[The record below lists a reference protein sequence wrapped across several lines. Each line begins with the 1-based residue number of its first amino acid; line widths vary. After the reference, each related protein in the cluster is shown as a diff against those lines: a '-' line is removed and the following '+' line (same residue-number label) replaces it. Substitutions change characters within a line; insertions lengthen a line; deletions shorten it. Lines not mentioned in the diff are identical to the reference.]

1 MNTASFFLRL
11 APIAVL
17 LLALASP
24 ARAAGAPD
32 GRAMVGEATLVIG
45 VAKLIAADGV
55 ERPVDRGTAIH
66 VGDRI
71 ETGAGGHV
79 HLRFVDGARL
89 SVRPASRLQVENYSR
104 ASDGSALTAIKFRLD
119 EGVVRS
125 ITGAW
130 GEAERDRFRLN
141 TPVAAI
147 GVKGTDFVVK
157 SDGETTLASV
167 YTGAIML
174 TPLGGV
180 GCQASLGPC
189 LNGTEKLLSED
200 MKGVMLSLSRLQAT
214 PQLVPAVDLLAQR
227 AVRPVLAEVAVR
239 PDFVIKTEVAPAAS
253 QVASRSD
260 TAPEKTVVSESRVTE
275 MVAVQIASATQLAQ
289 PTVPVPPVRP
299 VVPVSPVEPTA
310 PVVPVAPV
318 QPAPPV
324 PPVQPVVPVPPVEIV
339 QPAPPVVLPPPPP
352 IVTQLAWVRFAAVAP
367 DGDSLSRSFDQA
379 IESGRQSTVGNGA
392 YSLYREVAAG
402 TPVVLAS
409 ADTSASF
416 RLAGSAAQ
424 LTMPSGRSTVSEA
437 VQVSN
442 GTLSVDFAHATY
454 TTQLNVTNARIGVDS
469 VTSNGIIKSN
479 GVLLGQGGNAYTA
492 GALSLN
498 GKEAGYFFEKTLA
511 AGQLTGI
518 TLWGR

>member
-1 MNTASFFLRL
+1 MKTVPSFLRL
-11 APIAVL
+11 APLAIL

-32 GRAMVGEATLVIG
+32 GAAMVGEATLVIG
-45 VAKLIAADGV
+45 VARLISTDGV
-55 ERPVDRGTAIH
+55 ERLVDRGTAIR

-104 ASDGSALTAIKFRLD
+104 ASDASALTAIKFRLD

-174 TPLGGV
+174 TPIAGI
-180 GCQASLGPC
+180 GCQASFGPC
-189 LNGTEKLLSED
+189 LNGNEKLLSED
-200 MKGVMLSLSRLQAT
+200 MKGQMLSLSRLQAT

-227 AVRPVLAEVAVR
+227 VVRPVLAEATVR
-239 PDFVIKTEVAPAAS
+239 SDFVVKTDVTPTAS
-253 QVASRSD
+253 PVASRPD
-260 TAPEKTVVSESRVTE
+260 TAPEKTVVSEARVTE
-275 MVAVQIASATQLAQ
+275 MVAVQVASAAQL
-289 PTVPVPPVRP
+289 
-299 VVPVSPVEPTA
+299 
-310 PVVPVAPV
+310 
-318 QPAPPV
+318 
-324 PPVQPVVPVPPVEIV
+324 VQPVVPPQAVVPTPPVVTPTQPVTPV
-339 QPAPPVVLPPPPP
+339 QPATPVAPVEPVAPVVVVTPVTPVVLPPV
-352 IVTQLAWVRFAAVAP
+352 VTQLVWARMAEVAP
-367 DGDSLSRSFDQA
+367 DGDSLSRSFAQA
-379 IESGRQSTVGNGA
+379 IEGGRQGTVGNFA
-392 YSLYREVAAG
+392 YSLYREVSATA
-402 TPVVLAS
+402 PVVLAS
-409 ADTSASF
+409 ADTSANF

-437 VQVSN
+437 VQVNN
-442 GTLSVDFAHATY
+442 GTLSVDFAHSTY
-454 TTQLNVTNARIGVDS
+454 ATQLNVSNARIGVDS

-492 GALSLN
+492 GALSLD

-511 AGQLTGI
+511 AGQLTGL

>member
-1 MNTASFFLRL
+1 MKTVPSFLRL
-11 APIAVL
+11 APLAIL
-17 LLALASP
+17 LLALTSP
-24 ARAAGAPD
+24 ARAAGTPD
-32 GRAMVGEATLVIG
+32 GAAMVGEATLVIG
-45 VAKLIAADGV
+45 VARLISTDGV
-55 ERPVDRGTAIH
+55 ERLVDRGTAIR

-104 ASDGSALTAIKFRLD
+104 GGDAGALTAIKFRLD

-174 TPLGGV
+174 TPIAGI
-180 GCQASLGPC
+180 GCQASFGPC
-189 LNGTEKLLSED
+189 LNGSEKLLSED
-200 MKGVMLSLSRLQAT
+200 MKGQMLSLSRLQAT

-227 AVRPVLAEVAVR
+227 VVRPVMAEVTVR
-239 PDFVIKTEVAPAAS
+239 PDLVIKPEVNP
-253 QVASRSD
+253 VASPVVSRTD
-260 TAPEKTVVSESRVTE
+260 TSPEKTVVSESRVTE
-275 MVAVQIASATQLAQ
+275 MVAVQVASAAQLVQ
-289 PTVPVPPVRP
+289 PVVSPQP
-299 VVPVSPVEPTA
+299 VVPTP
-310 PVVPVAPV
+310 PVVTPTQPVTPVQPVAPV
-318 QPAPPV
+318 APVEPV
-324 PPVQPVVPVPPVEIV
+324 KPVVVVTPVAPV
-339 QPAPPVVLPPPPP
+339 APVVLPP
-352 IVTQLAWVRFAAVAP
+352 VVNQLVWARMASVAP
-367 DGDSLSRSFDQA
+367 DGDSLSRSFAQA
-379 IESGRQSTVGNGA
+379 IEGGRQGTVGNFA
-392 YSLYREVAAG
+392 YSLYREVSATA
-402 TPVVLAS
+402 PVVLAS
-409 ADTSASF
+409 ADTSANF

-437 VQVSN
+437 VQVNN
-442 GTLSVDFAHATY
+442 GTLSVDFAHSTY
-454 TTQLNVTNARIGVDS
+454 ATQLNVSNARIGVDS

-492 GALSLN
+492 GALSLD

-511 AGQLTGI
+511 AGQLTGL

>member
-1 MNTASFFLRL
+1 MKTVPSFLRL
-11 APIAVL
+11 APLAIL

-32 GRAMVGEATLVIG
+32 GAAMVGEATLVIG
-45 VAKLIAADGV
+45 VAKLISTDGV
-55 ERPVDRGTAIH
+55 ERVVDRGTAIR

-104 ASDGSALTAIKFRLD
+104 ASDASALTAIKFRLD

-174 TPLGGV
+174 TPIAGV
-180 GCQASLGPC
+180 GCQTSFGPC
-189 LNGTEKLLSED
+189 LNGSEKLLSED
-200 MKGVMLSLSRLQAT
+200 MKGQMLSLSRQQAT

-227 AVRPVLAEVAVR
+227 VVRPVMAEVTVR
-239 PDFVIKTEVAPAAS
+239 PDLVIKPEVNP
-253 QVASRSD
+253 VASPVVSRTD
-260 TAPEKTVVSESRVTE
+260 TSPEKTVVSESRVTE
-275 MVAVQIASATQLAQ
+275 MVAVQVASAAQLTQ
-289 PTVPVPPVRP
+289 PVVPPV
-299 VVPVSPVEPTA
+299 VTPTQ
-310 PVVPVAPV
+310 PVAPV
-318 QPAPPV
+318 QPV
-324 PPVQPVVPVPPVEIV
+324 TPVVPVQPIAPVLV
-339 QPAPPVVLPPPPP
+339 VTPVTPVTPVVLPPV
-352 IVTQLAWVRFAAVAP
+352 VTQLVWARMAEVAP
-367 DGDSLSRSFDQA
+367 DGDSLSRSFAQA
-379 IESGRQSTVGNGA
+379 IEGGRQGTVGNFA
-392 YSLYREVAAG
+392 YSLYREVSATA
-402 TPVVLAS
+402 PVVLAS

-437 VQVSN
+437 VQVNN
-442 GTLSVDFAHATY
+442 GTLSVDFAHSTY
-454 TTQLNVTNARIGVDS
+454 ATQLNVSNARIGVDS

-492 GALSLN
+492 GALSLD

-511 AGQLTGI
+511 AGQLTGL

>member
-1 MNTASFFLRL
+1 MNTVPLFLRL
-11 APIAVL
+11 APLAAL
-17 LLALASP
+17 LLALTGP
-24 ARAAGAPD
+24 AHSAGAPD
-32 GRAMVGEATLVIG
+32 GAAMVGEATLVIG
-45 VAKLIAADGV
+45 VAKVISADGV
-55 ERPVDRGTAIH
+55 ERSVERGSAIR

-104 ASDGSALTAIKFRLD
+104 ASDASALTAIKFRLD

-174 TPLGGV
+174 TPIAGV
-180 GCQASLGPC
+180 GCQASFGPC
-189 LNGTEKLLSED
+189 LNGSEKLLSED
-200 MKGVMLSLSRLQAT
+200 MKGQMLSLSRLQAT

-227 AVRPVLAEVAVR
+227 VVRPVMAEVTVR
-239 PDFVIKTEVAPAAS
+239 PDLVIKPEVNP
-253 QVASRSD
+253 VASPVVSRTD
-260 TAPEKTVVSESRVTE
+260 TSPEKTVVSESRVTE
-275 MVAVQIASATQLAQ
+275 MVAVQVASAAQLVQ
-289 PTVPVPPVRP
+289 PVVSPQP
-299 VVPVSPVEPTA
+299 VVPTP
-310 PVVPVAPV
+310 PVVTPTQPVTPVQPVAPV
-318 QPAPPV
+318 APVEPV
-324 PPVQPVVPVPPVEIV
+324 KPVVVVTPVAPV
-339 QPAPPVVLPPPPP
+339 APVVLPP
-352 IVTQLAWVRFAAVAP
+352 VVNQLVWARMASVAP
-367 DGDSLSRSFDQA
+367 DGDSLSRSFAQA
-379 IESGRQSTVGNGA
+379 IEGGRQGTVGNFA
-392 YSLYREVAAG
+392 YSLYREVSATA
-402 TPVVLAS
+402 PVVLAS
-409 ADTSASF
+409 ADTSANF

-437 VQVSN
+437 VQVNN
-442 GTLSVDFAHATY
+442 GTLSVDFAHSTY
-454 TTQLNVTNARIGVDS
+454 ATQLNVSNARIGVDS

-492 GALSLN
+492 GALSLD

-511 AGQLTGI
+511 AGQLTGL

>member
-1 MNTASFFLRL
+1 MKTVPSFLRL
-11 APIAVL
+11 APLAIL

-32 GRAMVGEATLVIG
+32 GAAMVGEATLVIG
-45 VAKLIAADGV
+45 VARLISTDGV
-55 ERPVDRGTAIH
+55 ERLVDRGTAIR

-104 ASDGSALTAIKFRLD
+104 ASDASALTAIKFRLD

-174 TPLGGV
+174 TPIAGI
-180 GCQASLGPC
+180 GCQASFGPC
-189 LNGTEKLLSED
+189 LNGSEKLLSED
-200 MKGVMLSLSRLQAT
+200 MKGQMLSLSRLQAT

-227 AVRPVLAEVAVR
+227 VVRPVMAEVTVR
-239 PDFVIKTEVAPAAS
+239 PDLVIKPEVNP
-253 QVASRSD
+253 VASPVVSRTD
-260 TAPEKTVVSESRVTE
+260 TSPEKTVVSESRVTE
-275 MVAVQIASATQLAQ
+275 MVAVQVASAAQLVQ
-289 PTVPVPPVRP
+289 PVVSPQP
-299 VVPVSPVEPTA
+299 VVPTP
-310 PVVPVAPV
+310 PVVTPTQPVTPVQPVAPV
-318 QPAPPV
+318 APVEPV
-324 PPVQPVVPVPPVEIV
+324 KPVVVVTPVAPV
-339 QPAPPVVLPPPPP
+339 APVVLPP
-352 IVTQLAWVRFAAVAP
+352 VVNQLVWARMASVAP
-367 DGDSLSRSFDQA
+367 DGDSLSRSFAQA
-379 IESGRQSTVGNGA
+379 IEGGRQGTVGNFA
-392 YSLYREVAAG
+392 YSLYREVSATA
-402 TPVVLAS
+402 PVVLAS
-409 ADTSASF
+409 ADTSANF

-437 VQVSN
+437 VQVNN
-442 GTLSVDFAHATY
+442 GTLSVDFAHSTY
-454 TTQLNVTNARIGVDS
+454 ATQLNVSNARIGVDS

-492 GALSLN
+492 GALSLD

-511 AGQLTGI
+511 AGQLTGL

>member
-1 MNTASFFLRL
+1 MKTVPSFLRL
-11 APIAVL
+11 APLAIL
-17 LLALASP
+17 LLALTSP

-32 GRAMVGEATLVIG
+32 GAAMVGEATLVIG
-45 VAKLIAADGV
+45 VARLISTDGV
-55 ERPVDRGTAIH
+55 ERLVDRGTAIR

-104 ASDGSALTAIKFRLD
+104 ASDASALTAIKFRLD

-174 TPLGGV
+174 TPIAGV
-180 GCQASLGPC
+180 GCQTSFGPC
-189 LNGTEKLLSED
+189 LNGSEKLLSED
-200 MKGVMLSLSRLQAT
+200 MKGQMLSLSRQQAT

-227 AVRPVLAEVAVR
+227 VVRPVMAEVTVR
-239 PDFVIKTEVAPAAS
+239 PDLVIKPEVNP
-253 QVASRSD
+253 VASPVVSRTD
-260 TAPEKTVVSESRVTE
+260 TSPEKTVVSESRVTE
-275 MVAVQIASATQLAQ
+275 MVAVQVASAAQLTQ
-289 PTVPVPPVRP
+289 PVVPPV
-299 VVPVSPVEPTA
+299 VTPTQ
-310 PVVPVAPV
+310 PVAPV
-318 QPAPPV
+318 QPV
-324 PPVQPVVPVPPVEIV
+324 PPVVPVQPIAPVLV
-339 QPAPPVVLPPPPP
+339 VTPVTPVTPVVLPPV
-352 IVTQLAWVRFAAVAP
+352 VTQLVWARMAEVAP
-367 DGDSLSRSFDQA
+367 DGDSLSRSFAQA
-379 IESGRQSTVGNGA
+379 IEGGRQGTVGNFA
-392 YSLYREVAAG
+392 YSLYREVSATA
-402 TPVVLAS
+402 PVVLAS
-409 ADTSASF
+409 ADTSANF

-437 VQVSN
+437 VQVNN
-442 GTLSVDFAHATY
+442 GTLSVDFAHSTY
-454 TTQLNVTNARIGVDS
+454 ATQLNVSNARIGVDS

-492 GALSLN
+492 GALSLD

-511 AGQLTGI
+511 AGQLTGL

>member
-1 MNTASFFLRL
+1 MKTVPSFLRL
-11 APIAVL
+11 APLAIL

-32 GRAMVGEATLVIG
+32 GAAMVGEATLVIG
-45 VAKLIAADGV
+45 VARLISTDGV
-55 ERPVDRGTAIH
+55 ERLVDRGTAIR

-104 ASDGSALTAIKFRLD
+104 ASDASALTAIKFRLD

-174 TPLGGV
+174 TPIAGI
-180 GCQASLGPC
+180 GCQASFGPC
-189 LNGTEKLLSED
+189 LNGSEKLLSED
-200 MKGVMLSLSRLQAT
+200 MKGQMLSLSRQQAT

-227 AVRPVLAEVAVR
+227 VVRPVMAEVTVR
-239 PDFVIKTEVAPAAS
+239 PDLVIKPEVNP
-253 QVASRSD
+253 VASPVVSRTD
-260 TAPEKTVVSESRVTE
+260 TSPEKSVVSESRVTE
-275 MVAVQIASATQLAQ
+275 MVAVQVASAAQLTQ
-289 PTVPVPPVRP
+289 PVVPPV
-299 VVPVSPVEPTA
+299 VTPTQ
-310 PVVPVAPV
+310 PVAPV
-318 QPAPPV
+318 QPV
-324 PPVQPVVPVPPVEIV
+324 TPVVPVQPIAPVLV
-339 QPAPPVVLPPPPP
+339 VTPVTPVTPVVLPPV
-352 IVTQLAWVRFAAVAP
+352 VTQLVWARMAEVAP
-367 DGDSLSRSFDQA
+367 DGDSLSRSFAQA
-379 IESGRQSTVGNGA
+379 IEGGRQGTVGNFA
-392 YSLYREVAAG
+392 YSLYREVSATA
-402 TPVVLAS
+402 PVVLAS
-409 ADTSASF
+409 ADTSANF

-437 VQVSN
+437 VQVNN
-442 GTLSVDFAHATY
+442 GTLSVDFAHSTY
-454 TTQLNVTNARIGVDS
+454 ATQLNVSNARIGVDS

-492 GALSLN
+492 GALSLD

-511 AGQLTGI
+511 AGQLTGL

>member
-1 MNTASFFLRL
+1 MKTVPLFLRL
-11 APIAVL
+11 APLAIL
-17 LLALASP
+17 LLALTTP
-24 ARAAGAPD
+24 AHAAGAPD
-32 GRAMVGEATLVIG
+32 GAAMVGEATLVIG
-45 VAKLIAADGV
+45 VAKLISTDGV
-55 ERPVDRGTAIH
+55 ERLVDRGTAIR

-104 ASDGSALTAIKFRLD
+104 ASDASALTAIKFRLD

-174 TPLGGV
+174 TPIAGI
-180 GCQASLGPC
+180 GCQASFGPC
-189 LNGTEKLLSED
+189 LNGSEKLLSED
-200 MKGVMLSLSRLQAT
+200 MKGQMLSLSRLQAT

-227 AVRPVLAEVAVR
+227 VVRPVMAEVTVR
-239 PDFVIKTEVAPAAS
+239 PDLVIKPEVNP
-253 QVASRSD
+253 VASPVVSRTD
-260 TAPEKTVVSESRVTE
+260 TSPEKTVVSESRVTE
-275 MVAVQIASATQLAQ
+275 MVAVQVASAAQLTQ
-289 PTVPVPPVRP
+289 PVVPPV
-299 VVPVSPVEPTA
+299 VTPTQ
-310 PVVPVAPV
+310 PVAPV
-318 QPAPPV
+318 QPV
-324 PPVQPVVPVPPVEIV
+324 TPVVPVQPIAPVLV
-339 QPAPPVVLPPPPP
+339 VTPVTPVTPVVLPPV
-352 IVTQLAWVRFAAVAP
+352 VTQLVWARMAEVAP
-367 DGDSLSRSFDQA
+367 DGDSLSRSFAQA
-379 IESGRQSTVGNGA
+379 IEGGRQGTVGNFA
-392 YSLYREVAAG
+392 YSLYREVSATA
-402 TPVVLAS
+402 PVVLAS
-409 ADTSASF
+409 ADTSANF

-437 VQVSN
+437 VQVNN
-442 GTLSVDFAHATY
+442 GTLSVDFAHSTY
-454 TTQLNVTNARIGVDS
+454 ATQLNVSNARIGVDS

-492 GALSLN
+492 GALSLD

-511 AGQLTGI
+511 AGQLTGL

>member
-1 MNTASFFLRL
+1 MKTVPLFLRL
-11 APIAVL
+11 APLAM
-17 LLALASP
+17 LALVLAGP

-32 GRAMVGEATLVIG
+32 GAAMVGEATLVIG
-45 VAKLIAADGV
+45 VAKVISADGV
-55 ERPVDRGTAIH
+55 ERSVDRGTAIR

-104 ASDGSALTAIKFRLD
+104 GGDAGALTAIKFRLD

-174 TPLGGV
+174 TPIAGA
-180 GCQASLGPC
+180 GCSASFGPC
-189 LNGTEKLLSED
+189 LNGSEKLLSED
-200 MKGVMLSLSRLQAT
+200 MKGQMLSLSRQQAT

-227 AVRPVLAEVAVR
+227 VVRPVMAEVTVR
-239 PDFVIKTEVAPAAS
+239 SDLVLKPEVNP
-253 QVASRSD
+253 VASPVANRTD
-260 TAPEKTVVSESRVTE
+260 TSPEKTVVSESRVTE
-275 MVAVQIASATQLAQ
+275 MVAVQVATAAQ
-289 PTVPVPPVRP
+289 MLL
-299 VVPVSPVEPTA
+299 
-310 PVVPVAPV
+310 PVAPT
-318 QPAPPV
+318 PPV
-324 PPVQPVVPVPPVEIV
+324 VAPTQPVVPVQPVTPVAPVEPV
-339 QPAPPVVLPPPPP
+339 VAAPVVTPATPVTPVEPVLPTPPVVLPP
-352 IVTQLAWVRFAAVAP
+352 VVNQMVWARMANVAP
-367 DGDSLSRSFDQA
+367 DGDSLSRSFAQA
-379 IESGRQSTVGNGA
+379 IENGRQGTVGNGA
-392 YSLYREVAAG
+392 YSLYREVSATA
-402 TPVVLAS
+402 PVVLAS
-409 ADTSASF
+409 ADTSANF

-424 LTMPSGRSTVSEA
+424 LTTPSGRSTVSEA

-442 GTLSVDFAHATY
+442 GTLSVDFAHSTY
-454 TTQLNVTNARIGVDS
+454 ATQLSVANARIGVDS

-492 GALSLN
+492 GALSLD

-511 AGQLTGI
+511 AGQLTGL

>member
-1 MNTASFFLRL
+1 MKTVPLFLRL
-11 APIAVL
+11 APLAML
-17 LLALASP
+17 LLALTSP
-24 ARAAGAPD
+24 SHAAGAPD
-32 GRAMVGEATLVIG
+32 GAAMVGEATLVIG
-45 VAKLIAADGV
+45 VARLISAAGL
-55 ERPVDRGTAIH
+55 ERSVDRGTAIR

-104 ASDGSALTAIKFRLD
+104 GGDAGALTAIKFRLD

-174 TPLGGV
+174 TPIAGI
-180 GCQASLGPC
+180 GCQASFGPC
-189 LNGTEKLLSED
+189 LNGNEKLLSED
-200 MKGVMLSLSRLQAT
+200 MKGQMLSLSRQQAT

-227 AVRPVLAEVAVR
+227 VVRPVMAEVTVR
-239 PDFVIKTEVAPAAS
+239 PDFAVKSEVNP
-253 QVASRSD
+253 VASTVTSRLDS
-260 TAPEKTVVSESRVTE
+260 APEKTVVSESRVTE
-275 MVAVQIASATQLAQ
+275 MVAVQVASAAQLAQ
-289 PTVPVPPVRP
+289 PVVPTPPVVTPTPAVTP
-299 VVPVSPVEPTA
+299 VQPVT
-310 PVVPVAPV
+310 PVAPV
-318 QPAPPV
+318 QPIAPVLVVTPV
-324 PPVQPVVPVPPVEIV
+324 TPV
-339 QPAPPVVLPPPPP
+339 APVVLPP
-352 IVTQLAWVRFAAVAP
+352 VVNQLVWARMANVAP
-367 DGDSLSRSFDQA
+367 DGDSLSLSFAQA
-379 IESGRQSTVGNGA
+379 IENGRQGTVGNFA
-392 YSLYREVAAG
+392 YSLYREVSATA
-402 TPVVLAS
+402 PVVLAS
-409 ADTSASF
+409 ADTSANF

-442 GTLSVDFAHATY
+442 GTLSVDFAHSTY
-454 TTQLNVTNARIGVDS
+454 ATQLSVANARIGVDS

-492 GALSLN
+492 GALSLD

-511 AGQLTGI
+511 AGQLTGL

>member
-1 MNTASFFLRL
+1 MNTVPLFLRFAPL
-11 APIAVL
+11 AML
-17 LLALASP
+17 TLALASP

-32 GRAMVGEATLVIG
+32 GAAMVGEATLVIG
-45 VAKLIAADGV
+45 VAKLISTDGV
-55 ERPVDRGTAIH
+55 ERVVDRGTAIR

-104 ASDGSALTAIKFRLD
+104 GSDASALTAIKFRLD

-174 TPLGGV
+174 TPIAGV
-180 GCQASLGPC
+180 GCQTSFGPC
-189 LNGTEKLLSED
+189 LNGSEKLLSED
-200 MKGVMLSLSRLQAT
+200 MKGQMLSLSRQQAT

-227 AVRPVLAEVAVR
+227 VVRPVMAEVTVR
-239 PDFVIKTEVAPAAS
+239 PDLVIKPEVNP
-253 QVASRSD
+253 VASPVVSRTD
-260 TAPEKTVVSESRVTE
+260 TSPEKTVVSESRVTE
-275 MVAVQIASATQLAQ
+275 MVAVQVASAAQLTQ
-289 PTVPVPPVRP
+289 PVVPPV
-299 VVPVSPVEPTA
+299 VTPTQ
-310 PVVPVAPV
+310 PVAPV
-318 QPAPPV
+318 QPV
-324 PPVQPVVPVPPVEIV
+324 TPVVPVQPIAPVLV
-339 QPAPPVVLPPPPP
+339 VTPVTPVTPVVLPPV
-352 IVTQLAWVRFAAVAP
+352 VTQLVWARMAEVAP
-367 DGDSLSRSFDQA
+367 DGDSLSRSFAQA
-379 IESGRQSTVGNGA
+379 IEGGRQGTVGNFA
-392 YSLYREVAAG
+392 YSLYREVSATA
-402 TPVVLAS
+402 PVVLAS

-437 VQVSN
+437 VQVNN
-442 GTLSVDFAHATY
+442 GTLSVDFAHSTY
-454 TTQLNVTNARIGVDS
+454 ATQLNVSNARIGVDS

-492 GALSLN
+492 GALSLD

-511 AGQLTGI
+511 AGQLTGL

>member
-1 MNTASFFLRL
+1 MKTVPLFLRL
-11 APIAVL
+11 APLAM
-17 LLALASP
+17 LALVLAGP

-32 GRAMVGEATLVIG
+32 GAAMVGEATLVIG
-45 VAKLIAADGV
+45 VAKVISADGV
-55 ERPVDRGTAIH
+55 ERSVDRGTAIR

-104 ASDGSALTAIKFRLD
+104 GGDASALTAIKFRLD

-157 SDGETTLASV
+157 SDGETTLAAV

-174 TPLGGV
+174 TPIAGA
-180 GCQASLGPC
+180 GCQASYGPC
-189 LNGTEKLLSED
+189 LNGNEKLLSED
-200 MKGVMLSLSRLQAT
+200 MKGQMLSLSRQQAT

-227 AVRPVLAEVAVR
+227 VVRPVMAEVTVR
-239 PDFVIKTEVAPAAS
+239 PDLVIKPEVNP
-253 QVASRSD
+253 VASPVVSRTD
-260 TAPEKTVVSESRVTE
+260 TSPEKSVVSESRVTE
-275 MVAVQIASATQLAQ
+275 MVAVQVASAAQLTQ
-289 PTVPVPPVRP
+289 PVVPPV
-299 VVPVSPVEPTA
+299 VTPTQ
-310 PVVPVAPV
+310 PVAPV
-318 QPAPPV
+318 QPV
-324 PPVQPVVPVPPVEIV
+324 TPVVPVQPIAPVLV
-339 QPAPPVVLPPPPP
+339 VTPVTPVTPVVLPPV
-352 IVTQLAWVRFAAVAP
+352 VTQLVWARMAEVAP
-367 DGDSLSRSFDQA
+367 DGDSLSRSFAQA
-379 IESGRQSTVGNGA
+379 IEGGRQGTVGNFA
-392 YSLYREVAAG
+392 YSLYREVSATA
-402 TPVVLAS
+402 PVVLAS
-409 ADTSASF
+409 ADTSANF

-437 VQVSN
+437 VQVNN
-442 GTLSVDFAHATY
+442 GTLSVDFAHSTY
-454 TTQLNVTNARIGVDS
+454 ATQLNVSNARIGVDS

-492 GALSLN
+492 GALSLD

-511 AGQLTGI
+511 AGQLTGL

>member
-1 MNTASFFLRL
+1 MKTVPSFLRL
-11 APIAVL
+11 APLAIL
-17 LLALASP
+17 LLALTSP

-32 GRAMVGEATLVIG
+32 GAAMVGEATLVIG
-45 VAKLIAADGV
+45 VARLISTDGV
-55 ERPVDRGTAIH
+55 ERLVDRGTAIR

-104 ASDGSALTAIKFRLD
+104 ASDASALTAIKFRLD

-174 TPLGGV
+174 TPIAGV
-180 GCQASLGPC
+180 GCQTSFGPC
-189 LNGTEKLLSED
+189 LNGSEKLLSED
-200 MKGVMLSLSRLQAT
+200 MKGQMLSLSRLQAT

-227 AVRPVLAEVAVR
+227 VVRPVMAEVTVR
-239 PDFVIKTEVAPAAS
+239 PDLVIKPEVNP
-253 QVASRSD
+253 VASPVVSRTD
-260 TAPEKTVVSESRVTE
+260 TSPEKTVVSESRVTE
-275 MVAVQIASATQLAQ
+275 MVAVQVASAAQLTQ
-289 PTVPVPPVRP
+289 PVVPPV
-299 VVPVSPVEPTA
+299 VTPTQ
-310 PVVPVAPV
+310 PVAPV
-318 QPAPPV
+318 QPV
-324 PPVQPVVPVPPVEIV
+324 TPVVPVQPIAPVV
-339 QPAPPVVLPPPPP
+339 VVTPVTPVTPVVLPPV
-352 IVTQLAWVRFAAVAP
+352 VTQLVWARMAEVAP
-367 DGDSLSRSFDQA
+367 DGDSLSRSFAQA
-379 IESGRQSTVGNGA
+379 IEGGRQGTVGNFA
-392 YSLYREVAAG
+392 YSLYREVSATA
-402 TPVVLAS
+402 PVVLAT
-409 ADTSASF
+409 ADTSANF

-437 VQVSN
+437 VQVNN
-442 GTLSVDFAHATY
+442 GTLSVDFAHSTY
-454 TTQLNVTNARIGVDS
+454 ATQLNVSNARIGVDS

-492 GALSLN
+492 GALSLD

-511 AGQLTGI
+511 AGQLTGL

>member
-1 MNTASFFLRL
+1 MKTVPLFLRL
-11 APIAVL
+11 APLAML
-17 LLALASP
+17 LLALTSP
-24 ARAAGAPD
+24 AHAAGAPD
-32 GRAMVGEATLVIG
+32 GAAMVGEATLVIG
-45 VAKLIAADGV
+45 VAKLISAAGL
-55 ERPVDRGTAIH
+55 ERSVDRGTAIR

-104 ASDGSALTAIKFRLD
+104 GGDAGALTAIKFRLD

-174 TPLGGV
+174 TPIAGI
-180 GCQASLGPC
+180 GCQASFGPC
-189 LNGTEKLLSED
+189 LNGSEKLLSED
-200 MKGVMLSLSRLQAT
+200 MKGQMLSLSRQQAT

-227 AVRPVLAEVAVR
+227 VVRPVMAEVTVR
-239 PDFVIKTEVAPAAS
+239 PDLVVKPEVNP
-253 QVASRSD
+253 VASPVISRTD
-260 TAPEKTVVSESRVTE
+260 TSPEKTVVSESRVTE
-275 MVAVQIASATQLAQ
+275 MVAVQVASAAQLAQ
-289 PTVPVPPVRP
+289 PVVLPPV
-299 VVPVSPVEPTA
+299 VTPTQ
-310 PVVPVAPV
+310 PVAPV
-318 QPAPPV
+318 QPV
-324 PPVQPVVPVPPVEIV
+324 NPVVPVETVLPV
-339 QPAPPVVLPPPPP
+339 PPVVLPP
-352 IVTQLAWVRFAAVAP
+352 VVSQLVWARMAAVAP
-367 DGDSLSRSFDQA
+367 DGDSLSRSFAQA
-379 IESGRQSTVGNGA
+379 IEGGRQGTVGNFA
-392 YSLYREVAAG
+392 YSLYREVSATA
-402 TPVVLAS
+402 PVVLAS
-409 ADTSASF
+409 ADTSANF

-442 GTLSVDFAHATY
+442 GTLSVDFAHSTY
-454 TTQLNVTNARIGVDS
+454 ATQLSVANARIGVDS

-492 GALSLN
+492 GALSLD

-511 AGQLTGI
+511 AGQLTGL

>member
-1 MNTASFFLRL
+1 MKTVPLFLRL
-11 APIAVL
+11 APLAIL

-32 GRAMVGEATLVIG
+32 GAAMVGEATLVIG
-45 VAKLIAADGV
+45 VARLISTDGV
-55 ERPVDRGTAIH
+55 ERLVDRGTAIR

-104 ASDGSALTAIKFRLD
+104 ASDASALTAIKFRLD

-174 TPLGGV
+174 TPIAGI
-180 GCQASLGPC
+180 GCQASFGPC
-189 LNGTEKLLSED
+189 LNGNEKLLSED
-200 MKGVMLSLSRLQAT
+200 MKGQMLSLSRQQAT

-227 AVRPVLAEVAVR
+227 VVRPVMAEVTVR
-239 PDFVIKTEVAPAAS
+239 PDLVIKPEVNP
-253 QVASRSD
+253 VASPVVSRTD
-260 TAPEKTVVSESRVTE
+260 TSPEKTVVSESRVTE
-275 MVAVQIASATQLAQ
+275 MVAVQVASAAQLTQ
-289 PTVPVPPVRP
+289 PVVPPV
-299 VVPVSPVEPTA
+299 VTPTQ
-310 PVVPVAPV
+310 PVAPV
-318 QPAPPV
+318 QPV
-324 PPVQPVVPVPPVEIV
+324 TPVVPVQPIAPVV
-339 QPAPPVVLPPPPP
+339 VVTPATPVTPVVLPPV
-352 IVTQLAWVRFAAVAP
+352 VTQLVWARMAEVAP
-367 DGDSLSRSFDQA
+367 DGDSLSRSFAQA
-379 IESGRQSTVGNGA
+379 IEGGRQGTVGNFA
-392 YSLYREVAAG
+392 YSLYREVSAT
-402 TPVVLAS
+402 TPAVLAS
-409 ADTSASF
+409 ADTSANF

-437 VQVSN
+437 VQVNN
-442 GTLSVDFAHATY
+442 GTLSVDFAHSTY
-454 TTQLNVTNARIGVDS
+454 ATQLNVSNARIGVDS

-492 GALSLN
+492 GALSLD

-511 AGQLTGI
+511 AGQLTGL

>member
-1 MNTASFFLRL
+1 MKTVPSFLRL
-11 APIAVL
+11 APLAIL
-17 LLALASP
+17 LLALTSP

-32 GRAMVGEATLVIG
+32 GAAMVGEATLVIG
-45 VAKLIAADGV
+45 VARLISTDGV
-55 ERPVDRGTAIH
+55 ERLVDRGTAIR

-104 ASDGSALTAIKFRLD
+104 ASDASALTAIKFRLD

-174 TPLGGV
+174 TPIAGV
-180 GCQASLGPC
+180 GCQTSFGPC
-189 LNGTEKLLSED
+189 LNGSEKLLSED
-200 MKGVMLSLSRLQAT
+200 MKGQMLSLSRQQAT

-227 AVRPVLAEVAVR
+227 VVRPVMAEVTVR
-239 PDFVIKTEVAPAAS
+239 PDLVIKPEVNP
-253 QVASRSD
+253 VASPVVSRTD
-260 TAPEKTVVSESRVTE
+260 TSPEKTVVSESRVTE
-275 MVAVQIASATQLAQ
+275 MVAVQVASAAQLTQ
-289 PTVPVPPVRP
+289 PVVPPV
-299 VVPVSPVEPTA
+299 VTPTQ
-310 PVVPVAPV
+310 PVAPV
-318 QPAPPV
+318 QPV
-324 PPVQPVVPVPPVEIV
+324 PPVVPVQPIAPVLV
-339 QPAPPVVLPPPPP
+339 VTPVTPVTPVVLPPV
-352 IVTQLAWVRFAAVAP
+352 VTQLVWARMAEVAP
-367 DGDSLSRSFDQA
+367 DGDSLSRSFAQA
-379 IESGRQSTVGNGA
+379 IEGGRQGTVGNGA
-392 YSLYREVAAG
+392 YSLYREVSATA
-402 TPVVLAS
+402 PVVLAS
-409 ADTSASF
+409 ADTSANF

-437 VQVSN
+437 VQVNN
-442 GTLSVDFAHATY
+442 GTLSVDFAHSTY
-454 TTQLNVTNARIGVDS
+454 ATQLNVSNARIGVDS

-492 GALSLN
+492 GALSLD

-511 AGQLTGI
+511 AGQLTGL

>member
-1 MNTASFFLRL
+1 MKTVPLFLRL
-11 APIAVL
+11 APLAML
-17 LLALASP
+17 LLALTSP
-24 ARAAGAPD
+24 AHAAGAPD
-32 GRAMVGEATLVIG
+32 GAAMVGEATLVIG
-45 VAKLIAADGV
+45 VAKLISAAGL
-55 ERPVDRGTAIH
+55 ERSVDRGTAIR

-104 ASDGSALTAIKFRLD
+104 GGDAGALTAIKFRLD

-174 TPLGGV
+174 TPIAGI
-180 GCQASLGPC
+180 GCQASFGPC
-189 LNGTEKLLSED
+189 LNGSEKLLSED
-200 MKGVMLSLSRLQAT
+200 MKGQMLSLSRLQAT

-227 AVRPVLAEVAVR
+227 VVRPVMAEVTVR
-239 PDFVIKTEVAPAAS
+239 PDLVIKPEVNP
-253 QVASRSD
+253 VASPVVSRTD
-260 TAPEKTVVSESRVTE
+260 TSPEKTVVSESRVTE
-275 MVAVQIASATQLAQ
+275 MVAVQVASAAQLVQ
-289 PTVPVPPVRP
+289 PVVSPQP
-299 VVPVSPVEPTA
+299 VVPTP
-310 PVVPVAPV
+310 PVVTPTQPVTPVQPVAPV
-318 QPAPPV
+318 APVEPV
-324 PPVQPVVPVPPVEIV
+324 KPVVVVTPVAPV
-339 QPAPPVVLPPPPP
+339 APVVLPP
-352 IVTQLAWVRFAAVAP
+352 VVNQLVWARMASVAP
-367 DGDSLSRSFDQA
+367 DGDSLSRSFAQA
-379 IESGRQSTVGNGA
+379 IEGGRQGTVGNFA
-392 YSLYREVAAG
+392 YSLYREVSATA
-402 TPVVLAS
+402 PVVLAS
-409 ADTSASF
+409 ADTSANF

-437 VQVSN
+437 VQVNN
-442 GTLSVDFAHATY
+442 GTLSVDFAHSTY
-454 TTQLNVTNARIGVDS
+454 ATQLNVSNARIGVDS

-492 GALSLN
+492 GALSLD

-511 AGQLTGI
+511 AGQLTGL

>member
-1 MNTASFFLRL
+1 MKTVPLFLRL
-11 APIAVL
+11 APLAML
-17 LLALASP
+17 LLALTSP
-24 ARAAGAPD
+24 AHAAGAPD
-32 GRAMVGEATLVIG
+32 GAAMVGEATLVIG
-45 VAKLIAADGV
+45 VAKLISAAGL
-55 ERPVDRGTAIH
+55 ERSVDRGTAIR

-104 ASDGSALTAIKFRLD
+104 GGDAGALTAIKFRLD

-174 TPLGGV
+174 TPIAGI
-180 GCQASLGPC
+180 GCQASFGPC
-189 LNGTEKLLSED
+189 LNGSEKLLSED
-200 MKGVMLSLSRLQAT
+200 MKGQMLSLSRQQAT

-227 AVRPVLAEVAVR
+227 VVRPVMAEVTVR
-239 PDFVIKTEVAPAAS
+239 PDLVIKPEVNP
-253 QVASRSD
+253 VASPVVSRTD
-260 TAPEKTVVSESRVTE
+260 TSPEKTVVSESRVTE
-275 MVAVQIASATQLAQ
+275 MVAVQVASAAQLVQ
-289 PTVPVPPVRP
+289 PVVSPQP
-299 VVPVSPVEPTA
+299 VVPTP
-310 PVVPVAPV
+310 PVVTPTQPVTPVQPVAPV
-318 QPAPPV
+318 APVEPV
-324 PPVQPVVPVPPVEIV
+324 KPVVVVTPVAPV
-339 QPAPPVVLPPPPP
+339 APVVLPP
-352 IVTQLAWVRFAAVAP
+352 VVNQLVWARMASVAP
-367 DGDSLSRSFDQA
+367 DGDSLSRSFAQA
-379 IESGRQSTVGNGA
+379 IEGGRQGTVGNFA
-392 YSLYREVAAG
+392 YSLYREVSATA
-402 TPVVLAS
+402 PVVLAS
-409 ADTSASF
+409 ADTSANF

-437 VQVSN
+437 VQVNN
-442 GTLSVDFAHATY
+442 GTLSVDFAHSTY
-454 TTQLNVTNARIGVDS
+454 ATQLNVSNARIGVDS

-492 GALSLN
+492 GALSLD

-511 AGQLTGI
+511 AGQLTGL

>member
-1 MNTASFFLRL
+1 
-11 APIAVL
+11 
-17 LLALASP
+17 
-24 ARAAGAPD
+24 
-32 GRAMVGEATLVIG
+32 MVGEATMVIG

-55 ERPVDRGTAIH
+55 ERPVDRGTAIR

-157 SDGETTLASV
+157 SDGDTTLASV

-180 GCQASLGPC
+180 GCQTSLGPC
-189 LNGTEKLLSED
+189 LNGNEKLLSED
-200 MKGVMLSLSRLQAT
+200 MKGQMLSLSRLQAT

-227 AVRPVLAEVAVR
+227 VVRPVLAEATVR
-239 PDFVIKTEVAPAAS
+239 PDFVLKTEVAPVAS
-253 QVASRSD
+253 PVASRSD
-260 TAPEKTVVSESRVTE
+260 TAPEKTVVSESRVTD
-275 MVAVQIASATQLAQ
+275 MVASQIASAAQLVQISVPAQ
-289 PTVPVPPVRP
+289 PAKPVVSVPPVEPVPP
-299 VVPVSPVEPTA
+299 T
-310 PVVPVAPV
+310 
-318 QPAPPV
+318 PPI
-324 PPVQPVVPVPPVEIV
+324 QPVVPVPPVEPVLTTPPV
-339 QPAPPVVLPPPPP
+339 QPVVPAPVPPVVLPPLPPV
-352 IVTQLAWVRFAAVAP
+352 VTQLVWARFAAVAP
-367 DGDSLSRSFDQA
+367 DGDSLSHSFAQA
-379 IESGRQSTVGNGA
+379 IESGRQSTVGSGA
-392 YSLYREVAAG
+392 YSLYREISTA
-402 TPVVLAS
+402 PVVLAS
-409 ADTSASF
+409 ADTAANF

-424 LTMPSGRSTVSEA
+424 LTVPSGRSTVSEA

-442 GTLSVDFAHATY
+442 GTLSVDFAHSTY
-454 TTQLNVTNARIGVDS
+454 ATQLNVANARIGVDS
-469 VTSNGIIKSN
+469 ITSNGIIKSN

-492 GALSLN
+492 GALSLD

>member
-1 MNTASFFLRL
+1 MKTVPSFLRL
-11 APIAVL
+11 APLAIL
-17 LLALASP
+17 LLALTSP

-32 GRAMVGEATLVIG
+32 GAAMVGEATLVIG
-45 VAKLIAADGV
+45 VARLISTDGV
-55 ERPVDRGTAIH
+55 ERLVDRGTAIR

-104 ASDGSALTAIKFRLD
+104 ASDASALTAIKFRLD

-174 TPLGGV
+174 TPIAGV
-180 GCQASLGPC
+180 GCQTSFGPC
-189 LNGTEKLLSED
+189 LNGSEKLLSED
-200 MKGVMLSLSRLQAT
+200 MKGQMLSLSRQQAT

-227 AVRPVLAEVAVR
+227 VVRPVMAEVTVR
-239 PDFVIKTEVAPAAS
+239 PDLVIKPEVNP
-253 QVASRSD
+253 VASPVVSRTD
-260 TAPEKTVVSESRVTE
+260 TSPEKTVVSESRVTE
-275 MVAVQIASATQLAQ
+275 MVAVQVASAAQLTQ
-289 PTVPVPPVRP
+289 PVVPPV
-299 VVPVSPVEPTA
+299 VTPTQ
-310 PVVPVAPV
+310 PVAPV
-318 QPAPPV
+318 QPV
-324 PPVQPVVPVPPVEIV
+324 TPVVPVQPIAPVLV
-339 QPAPPVVLPPPPP
+339 VTPVTPVTPVVLPPV
-352 IVTQLAWVRFAAVAP
+352 VTQLVWARMAEVAP
-367 DGDSLSRSFDQA
+367 DGDSLSRSFAQA
-379 IESGRQSTVGNGA
+379 IEGGRQGTVGNFA
-392 YSLYREVAAG
+392 YSLYREVSATA
-402 TPVVLAS
+402 PVVLAS
-409 ADTSASF
+409 ADTSANF

-437 VQVSN
+437 VQVNN
-442 GTLSVDFAHATY
+442 GTLSVDFAHSTY
-454 TTQLNVTNARIGVDS
+454 ATQLNVSNARIGVDS

-492 GALSLN
+492 GALSLD

-511 AGQLTGI
+511 AGQLTGL

>member
-1 MNTASFFLRL
+1 MKTVPSFLRL
-11 APIAVL
+11 APLAIL
-17 LLALASP
+17 LLALTSP

-32 GRAMVGEATLVIG
+32 GAAMVGEATLVIG
-45 VAKLIAADGV
+45 VARLISTDGV
-55 ERPVDRGTAIH
+55 ERLVDRGTAIR

-104 ASDGSALTAIKFRLD
+104 ASDASALTAIKFRLD

-174 TPLGGV
+174 TPIAGV
-180 GCQASLGPC
+180 GCQTSFGPC
-189 LNGTEKLLSED
+189 LNGSEKLLSED
-200 MKGVMLSLSRLQAT
+200 MKGQMLSLSRQQAT

-227 AVRPVLAEVAVR
+227 VVRPVMAEVTVR
-239 PDFVIKTEVAPAAS
+239 PDLVIKPEVNP
-253 QVASRSD
+253 VASPVVSRTD
-260 TAPEKTVVSESRVTE
+260 TSPEKTVVSESRVTE
-275 MVAVQIASATQLAQ
+275 MVAVQVASAAQLTQ
-289 PTVPVPPVRP
+289 PVVPPV
-299 VVPVSPVEPTA
+299 VTPTQ
-310 PVVPVAPV
+310 PVAPV
-318 QPAPPV
+318 QPV
-324 PPVQPVVPVPPVEIV
+324 PPVVPVQPIAPVLV
-339 QPAPPVVLPPPPP
+339 VTPVTPVTPVVLPPV
-352 IVTQLAWVRFAAVAP
+352 VTQLVWARMAEVAP
-367 DGDSLSRSFDQA
+367 DGDSLSRSFAQA
-379 IESGRQSTVGNGA
+379 IEGGRQGTVGNFA
-392 YSLYREVAAG
+392 YSLYREVSATA
-402 TPVVLAS
+402 PVVLAS

-437 VQVSN
+437 VQVNN
-442 GTLSVDFAHATY
+442 GTLSVDFAHSTY
-454 TTQLNVTNARIGVDS
+454 ATQLNVSNARIGVDS

-492 GALSLN
+492 GALSLD

-511 AGQLTGI
+511 AGQLTGL

>member
-1 MNTASFFLRL
+1 MKTVPSFLRL
-11 APIAVL
+11 APLAIL

-32 GRAMVGEATLVIG
+32 GAAMVGEATLVIG
-45 VAKLIAADGV
+45 VAKLISTDGV
-55 ERPVDRGTAIH
+55 ERVVDRGTAIR

-104 ASDGSALTAIKFRLD
+104 ASDASALTAIKFRLD

-174 TPLGGV
+174 TPIAGV
-180 GCQASLGPC
+180 GCQTSFGPC
-189 LNGTEKLLSED
+189 LNGSEKLLSED
-200 MKGVMLSLSRLQAT
+200 MKGQMLSLSRLQAT

-227 AVRPVLAEVAVR
+227 VVRPVMAEVTVR
-239 PDFVIKTEVAPAAS
+239 PDLVIKPEVNP
-253 QVASRSD
+253 VASPVVSRTD
-260 TAPEKTVVSESRVTE
+260 TSPEKTVVSESRVTE
-275 MVAVQIASATQLAQ
+275 MVAVQVASAAQLTQ
-289 PTVPVPPVRP
+289 PVVPPV
-299 VVPVSPVEPTA
+299 VTPTQ
-310 PVVPVAPV
+310 PVAPV
-318 QPAPPV
+318 QPV
-324 PPVQPVVPVPPVEIV
+324 PPVVPVQPIAPVLV
-339 QPAPPVVLPPPPP
+339 VTPVTPVTPVVLPPV
-352 IVTQLAWVRFAAVAP
+352 VTQLVWARMAEVAP
-367 DGDSLSRSFDQA
+367 DGDSLSRSFAQA
-379 IESGRQSTVGNGA
+379 IEGGRQGTVGNFA
-392 YSLYREVAAG
+392 YSLYREVSATA
-402 TPVVLAS
+402 PVVLAS

-437 VQVSN
+437 VQVNN
-442 GTLSVDFAHATY
+442 GTLSVDFAHSTY
-454 TTQLNVTNARIGVDS
+454 ATQLNVSNARIGVDS

-492 GALSLN
+492 GALSLD

-511 AGQLTGI
+511 AGQLTGL

>member
-1 MNTASFFLRL
+1 MKTVPLFLRL
-11 APIAVL
+11 APLAIL

-32 GRAMVGEATLVIG
+32 GAAMVGEATLVIG
-45 VAKLIAADGV
+45 VARLISTDGV
-55 ERPVDRGTAIH
+55 ERLVDRGTAIR

-104 ASDGSALTAIKFRLD
+104 ASDASALTAIKFRLD

-174 TPLGGV
+174 TPIAGI
-180 GCQASLGPC
+180 GCQASFGPC
-189 LNGTEKLLSED
+189 LNGSEKLLSED
-200 MKGVMLSLSRLQAT
+200 MKGQMLSLSRLQAT

-227 AVRPVLAEVAVR
+227 VVRPVMAEVTVR
-239 PDFVIKTEVAPAAS
+239 PDLVIKPEVNP
-253 QVASRSD
+253 VASPVVSRTD
-260 TAPEKTVVSESRVTE
+260 TSPEKTVVSESRETE
-275 MVAVQIASATQLAQ
+275 MVAVQVASAAQLVQ
-289 PTVPVPPVRP
+289 PVVSPQP
-299 VVPVSPVEPTA
+299 VVPTP
-310 PVVPVAPV
+310 PVVTPTQPVTPVQPVAPV
-318 QPAPPV
+318 APVEPV
-324 PPVQPVVPVPPVEIV
+324 KPVVVVTPVAPV
-339 QPAPPVVLPPPPP
+339 APVVLPP
-352 IVTQLAWVRFAAVAP
+352 VVNQLVWARMASVAP
-367 DGDSLSRSFDQA
+367 DGDSLSRSFAQA
-379 IESGRQSTVGNGA
+379 IEGGRQGTVGNFA
-392 YSLYREVAAG
+392 YSLYREVSATA
-402 TPVVLAS
+402 PVVLAS
-409 ADTSASF
+409 ADTSANF

-437 VQVSN
+437 VQVNN
-442 GTLSVDFAHATY
+442 GTLSVDFAHSTY
-454 TTQLNVTNARIGVDS
+454 ATQLNVSNARIGVDS

-492 GALSLN
+492 GALSLD

-511 AGQLTGI
+511 AGQLTGL

>member
-1 MNTASFFLRL
+1 MKTVPSFLRL
-11 APIAVL
+11 APLALL
-17 LLALASP
+17 LLALTSP

-32 GRAMVGEATLVIG
+32 GAAMVGEATLVIG
-45 VAKLIAADGV
+45 VARLISTDGV
-55 ERPVDRGTAIH
+55 ERLVDRGTAIR

-104 ASDGSALTAIKFRLD
+104 ASDASALTAIKFRLD

-174 TPLGGV
+174 TPIAGI
-180 GCQASLGPC
+180 GCQASFGPC
-189 LNGTEKLLSED
+189 LNGSEKLLSED
-200 MKGVMLSLSRLQAT
+200 MKGQMLSLSRQQAT

-227 AVRPVLAEVAVR
+227 VVRPVMAEVTVR
-239 PDFVIKTEVAPAAS
+239 PDLVIKPEVNP
-253 QVASRSD
+253 VASPVVSRTD
-260 TAPEKTVVSESRVTE
+260 TSPEKTVVSESRVTE
-275 MVAVQIASATQLAQ
+275 MVAVQVASAAQLTQ
-289 PTVPVPPVRP
+289 PVVPPV
-299 VVPVSPVEPTA
+299 VTPTQ
-310 PVVPVAPV
+310 PVAPV
-318 QPAPPV
+318 QPV
-324 PPVQPVVPVPPVEIV
+324 TPVVPVQPIAPVLV
-339 QPAPPVVLPPPPP
+339 VTPVTPVTPVVLPPV
-352 IVTQLAWVRFAAVAP
+352 VTQLVWARMAEVAP
-367 DGDSLSRSFDQA
+367 DGDSLSRSFAQA
-379 IESGRQSTVGNGA
+379 IEGGRQGTVGNFA
-392 YSLYREVAAG
+392 YSLYREVSATA
-402 TPVVLAS
+402 PVVLAS
-409 ADTSASF
+409 ADTSANF

-437 VQVSN
+437 VQVNN
-442 GTLSVDFAHATY
+442 GTLSVDFAHSTY
-454 TTQLNVTNARIGVDS
+454 ATQLNVSNARIGVDS

-492 GALSLN
+492 GALSLD

-511 AGQLTGI
+511 AGQLTGL

>member
-1 MNTASFFLRL
+1 MKTVPSFLRL
-11 APIAVL
+11 APLALL
-17 LLALASP
+17 LLALTSP
-24 ARAAGAPD
+24 AHAAGAPD
-32 GRAMVGEATLVIG
+32 GAAMVGEATLVIG
-45 VAKLIAADGV
+45 VARLISTDGV
-55 ERPVDRGTAIH
+55 ERLVDRGTAIR

-104 ASDGSALTAIKFRLD
+104 ASDASALTAIKFRLD

-174 TPLGGV
+174 TPIAGV
-180 GCQASLGPC
+180 GCQTSFGPC
-189 LNGTEKLLSED
+189 LNGSEKLLSED
-200 MKGVMLSLSRLQAT
+200 MKGQMLSLSRQQAT

-227 AVRPVLAEVAVR
+227 VVRPVMAEVTVR
-239 PDFVIKTEVAPAAS
+239 PDLVIKPEVNP
-253 QVASRSD
+253 VASPVVSRTD
-260 TAPEKTVVSESRVTE
+260 TSPEKTVVSESRVTE
-275 MVAVQIASATQLAQ
+275 MVAVQVASAAQLTQ
-289 PTVPVPPVRP
+289 PVVPPV
-299 VVPVSPVEPTA
+299 VTPTQ
-310 PVVPVAPV
+310 PVAPV
-318 QPAPPV
+318 QPV
-324 PPVQPVVPVPPVEIV
+324 TPVVPVQPIAPVLV
-339 QPAPPVVLPPPPP
+339 VTPVTPVTPVVLPPV
-352 IVTQLAWVRFAAVAP
+352 VTQLVWARMAEVAP
-367 DGDSLSRSFDQA
+367 DGDSLSRSFAQA
-379 IESGRQSTVGNGA
+379 IEGGRQGTVGNFA
-392 YSLYREVAAG
+392 YSLYREVSATA
-402 TPVVLAS
+402 PVVLAS

-437 VQVSN
+437 VQVNN
-442 GTLSVDFAHATY
+442 GTLSVDFAHSTY
-454 TTQLNVTNARIGVDS
+454 ATQLNVSNARIGVDS

-492 GALSLN
+492 GALSLD
-498 GKEAGYFFEKTLA
+498 GKEAGYFFEKTLT
-511 AGQLTGI
+511 AGQLTGL

>member
-1 MNTASFFLRL
+1 MKTVPSFLRL
-11 APIAVL
+11 APLALL
-17 LLALASP
+17 LLALTSP
-24 ARAAGAPD
+24 ARAAGTPD
-32 GRAMVGEATLVIG
+32 GAAMVGEATLVIG
-45 VAKLIAADGV
+45 VARLISTDGV
-55 ERPVDRGTAIH
+55 ERLVDRGTAIR

-104 ASDGSALTAIKFRLD
+104 ASDASALTAIKFRLD

-174 TPLGGV
+174 TPIAGV
-180 GCQASLGPC
+180 GCQTSFGPC
-189 LNGTEKLLSED
+189 LNGSEKLLSED
-200 MKGVMLSLSRLQAT
+200 MKGQMLSLSRQQAT

-227 AVRPVLAEVAVR
+227 VVRPVMAEVTVR
-239 PDFVIKTEVAPAAS
+239 PDLVIKPEVNP
-253 QVASRSD
+253 VASPVVSRTD
-260 TAPEKTVVSESRVTE
+260 TSPEKTVVSESRVTE
-275 MVAVQIASATQLAQ
+275 MVAVQVASAAQLTQ
-289 PTVPVPPVRP
+289 PVVPPV
-299 VVPVSPVEPTA
+299 VTPTQ
-310 PVVPVAPV
+310 PVAPV
-318 QPAPPV
+318 QPV
-324 PPVQPVVPVPPVEIV
+324 PPVVPVQPIAPVLV
-339 QPAPPVVLPPPPP
+339 VTPVTPVTPVVLPPV
-352 IVTQLAWVRFAAVAP
+352 VTQLVWARMAEVAP
-367 DGDSLSRSFDQA
+367 DGDSLSRSFAQA
-379 IESGRQSTVGNGA
+379 IEGGRQGTVGNFA
-392 YSLYREVAAG
+392 YSLYREVSATA
-402 TPVVLAS
+402 PVVLAS

-437 VQVSN
+437 VQVNN
-442 GTLSVDFAHATY
+442 GTLSVDFAHSTY
-454 TTQLNVTNARIGVDS
+454 ATQLNVSNARIGVDS

-492 GALSLN
+492 GALSLD

-511 AGQLTGI
+511 AGQLTGL